1 MGSVT
6 PLSATKK
13 SLSSETQA
21 FLFHRRTGPRT
32 GRAGGTKKAGA
43 AQPHGFSPVA
53 GASPA
58 RGRGKSVRSM
68 VNPPLSATKKSLS
81 SQNSGFFVSPPD
93 RAPHGTGG
101 RNKKAGA
108 AQPHG
113 TETYC
118 PARSETTFVTS

>member
-13 SLSSETQA
+13 SLSFE
-21 FLFHRRTGPRT
+21 
-32 GRAGGTKKAGA
+32 
-43 AQPHGFSPVA
+43 
-53 GASPA
+53 
-58 RGRGKSVRSM
+58 
-68 VNPPLSATKKSLS
+68 
-81 SQNSGFFVSPPD
+81 NSGFFCFTAGP
-93 RAPHGTGG
+93 APHGTGG
-101 RNKKAGA
+101 RSKKAGT

>member
-13 SLSSETQA
+13 SLSSQNSGFFVSPPDRAPHETD
-21 FLFHRRTGPRT
+21 
-32 GRAGGTKKAGA
+32 GRNKKAGA

-113 TETYC
+113 TETHC

>member
-13 SLSSETQA
+13 SLSFE
-21 FLFHRRTGPRT
+21 
-32 GRAGGTKKAGA
+32 
-43 AQPHGFSPVA
+43 
-53 GASPA
+53 
-58 RGRGKSVRSM
+58 
-68 VNPPLSATKKSLS
+68 
-81 SQNSGFFVSPPD
+81 NSGFFVSPPD
-93 RAPHGTGG
+93 RALHGTGG
-101 RNKKAGA
+101 RNKKAGT

>member
-13 SLSSETQA
+13 SLSSQNSGFFVSPPDRAPHET
-21 FLFHRRTGPRT
+21 G
-32 GRAGGTKKAGA
+32 GRNKKGRSGA
-43 AQPHGFSPVA
+43 A
-53 GASPA
+53 A
-58 RGRGKSVRSM
+58 RLFARCRGLPGEGTGKSVRSM

-113 TETYC
+113 TETHC